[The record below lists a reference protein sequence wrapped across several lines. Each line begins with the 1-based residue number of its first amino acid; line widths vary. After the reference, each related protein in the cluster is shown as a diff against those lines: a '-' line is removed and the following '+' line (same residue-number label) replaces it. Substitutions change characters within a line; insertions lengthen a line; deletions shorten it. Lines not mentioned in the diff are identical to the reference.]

1 MSTSE
6 NNKEG
11 ELVVKESRDD
21 DAYARNSFRFHR
33 NQRNALIFEF

>member
-1 MSTSE
+1 MSASE

-21 DAYARNSFRFHR
+21 DTYARNSFHFHT
-33 NQRNALIFEF
+33 